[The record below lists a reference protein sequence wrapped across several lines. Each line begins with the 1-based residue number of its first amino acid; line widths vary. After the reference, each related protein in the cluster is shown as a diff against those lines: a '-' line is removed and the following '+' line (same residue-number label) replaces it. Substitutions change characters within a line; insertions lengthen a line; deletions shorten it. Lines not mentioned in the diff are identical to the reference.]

1 MIVATLRMTVGP
13 EVREEFLKTIQSI
26 VGLVRV
32 EPGCI
37 SYDLYQDIE
46 DENSFILVEEW
57 EKKTDFDDHVNR
69 ENYRRL
75 IALMGLLSKPPQMRI
90 NTVTE
95 SAGIEYIGNILL

>member
-1 MIVATLRMTVGP
+1 MIIATLRMSVRP
-13 EVREEFLKTIQSI
+13 EEREGFLKTIQSI
-26 VGLVRV
+26 VELVRV

-37 SYDLYQDIE
+37 SYDIYQDIK

-57 EKKTDFDDHVNR
+57 EKKTDFDNHVR
-69 ENYRRL
+69 KENYRRL
-75 IALMGLLSKPPQMRI
+75 IALMGRLSMPPQIRI